1 MVSIPKTIGVVSCGF
16 LVCLGL
22 SNAAQAAHAA
32 AVADKLKAAQS
43 DRRQGGQE
51 AGEQQMNDMEG
62 GQSEGSKTIKGEV
75 LTVEG
80 DNLLVKAQDGKE
92 VRLHTDHT
100 TQKAR
105 NIEPGER
112 IEAKVNDQDH
122 ALVVLSAQAVQ
133 DRRNDKE

>member
-16 LVCLGL
+16 LLCLGL
-22 SNAAQAAHAA
+22 SNASQADHAA
-32 AVADKLKAAQS
+32 SSADKLKADQS

-51 AGEQQMNDMEG
+51 AGEQHMNDMEG

-75 LTVEG
+75 LRVEG
-80 DNLLVKAQDGKE
+80 ENMFVKAEDGKE